1 MKLNKFLLSLMM
13 AGSVL
18 GVTTSC
24 DDMLDKGN
32 DYVVYPGEITTPADT
47 ATYVLGILNKVQ
59 AIAVRNNLLGEVRA
73 DLVKVNSNAHVDLK
87 NLSEFTADVT
97 GEDNKNMYNLPR
109 DYYAVINNCNYYLA
123 HVDEKAGNTSRNEY
137 YFANEIA
144 QVHSIRAW
152 VYLQLVLAY
161 GKVPLVTEP
170 IVTKNQSEMDY
181 PLCGIEEICDYFI
194 DDLKPYYG
202 HEYPDYGNIADKLTI
217 DPQMMF
223 FPTQLVTADLYLYKA
238 ACMGKGAGED
248 AAKQA
253 AKSYYD
259 YIVWD
264 LNGKSNLFTLTDRS
278 YWSSSVLTNNQFRM
292 GYNSTS
298 TYSSVWGSKY
308 CSDITNIPM
317 DSAAAEGY
325 YNELRNLYNTTIE
338 PELKE
343 ASISP
348 SDQLK
353 ELSEAQTY
361 VDYDSYKDTV
371 VLSKDKFSD
380 DELKKGYYGDL
391 RYARNYF
398 TVATKYNSKEY
409 DVQSIS
415 KHSRQHISVYRST
428 QVYLR
433 LAEALNYAGYPRFAR
448 QILTMGLSN
457 VVIESEVLP
466 FYTSDEDQAFIK
478 YFDFNSNSFVTYA
491 ERYTTVP
498 DEFGMTRAYTP
509 VIRSSTSDVTMMGVH
524 SRGSG
529 LAFLN
534 KNYIPLATVDST
546 AFPYAEASLVGS
558 RPDKADYDYPSE
570 SEKPTITTV
579 KKPSTWDEYG
589 NTVVD
594 DATYKEL
601 NSTWFTNNRY
611 NNYVKNDSVGKYN
624 TYLTVTVPEYE
635 KALEEYNA
643 KIAAVDV
650 IYDAD
655 VEAYL
660 ARQNTFYDA
669 YRVWYDAA
677 YSDKAVIN
685 KEQETVDQA
694 ILDEQALELC
704 YEGNRYYDLM
714 RRALWFNNANKYMVQ
729 PISKRTSSASKL
741 SDKKNWFLHWTGQN
755 SHIGY

>member
-1 MKLNKFLLSLMM
+1 MKLNKFFLSLMM

-24 DDMLDKGN
+24 EDMLDKGN
-32 DYVVYPGEITTPADT
+32 EYVVYPSDISSPADT

-97 GEDNKNMYNLPR
+97 GEDDKNMYNLPR

-123 HVDEKAGNTSRNEY
+123 HVNEKAGNANRNEY

-170 IVTKNQSEMDY
+170 IITQNQSEMEY
-181 PLCGIEEICDYFI
+181 PLCGIQEICDYFI

-202 HEYPDYGNIADKLTI
+202 HEYPDYGNIADKITI

-238 ACMGKGAGED
+238 ACMGKGSGEE

-278 YWSSSVLTNNQFRM
+278 YWSTSALTNNQFHM
-292 GYNSTS
+292 GSSSTS
-298 TYSSVWGSKY
+298 TYSSAWGSKY
-308 CSDITNIPM
+308 CSDITKIPM

-325 YNELRNLYNTTIE
+325 YNELRNLYNTTIVTD
-338 PELKE
+338 LKE

-353 ELSEAQTY
+353 ELSQAQTY
-361 VDYDSYKDTV
+361 VDYDMYKDTIEV
-371 VLSKDKFSD
+371 TKDKFSD
-380 DELKKGYYGDL
+380 DDLKHGYYGDL
-391 RYARNYF
+391 RYSHNFF
-398 TVATKYNSKEY
+398 TTATKYNSKEY

-415 KHSRQHISVYRST
+415 KHNSQHISIYRAS

-457 VVIESEVLP
+457 IVIESEVLP

-478 YFDFNSNSFVTYA
+478 YFDFNSNAFVAYA

-498 DEFGMTRAYTP
+498 DEFGVTAAYVP
-509 VIRSSTSDVTMMGVH
+509 VIRSSASEVNMLGIH

-534 KNYIPLATVDST
+534 KNYIPFATVDST
-546 AFPYAEASLVGS
+546 AVPYAEASLVGKM
-558 RPDKADYDYPSE
+558 PDKADYNYPSE
-570 SEKPTITTV
+570 KDKPTIVTV

-589 NTVVD
+589 NVVVD
-594 DATYKEL
+594 EDTYKEL
-601 NSTWFTNNRY
+601 NSWYTKNRY
-611 NNYVKNDSVGKYN
+611 NNYVKNDSVAKYN

-635 KALEEYNA
+635 AALEAYNA
-643 KIAAVDV
+643 KIAEVDEV
-650 IYDAD
+650 YNAD
-655 VEAYL
+655 VAAYE
-660 ARQNTFYDA
+660 ARQNTFFDA
-669 YRVWYDAA
+669 YRVWYNAA
-677 YSDKAVIN
+677 YSN
-685 KEQETVDQA
+685 KSFIDNEQLTVDQA

-714 RRALWFNNANKYMVQ
+714 RRALWFNDADKYMVQ

-741 SDKKNWFLHWTGQN
+741 ADKKNWFLHWTGQN
-755 SHIGY
+755 SQIGY